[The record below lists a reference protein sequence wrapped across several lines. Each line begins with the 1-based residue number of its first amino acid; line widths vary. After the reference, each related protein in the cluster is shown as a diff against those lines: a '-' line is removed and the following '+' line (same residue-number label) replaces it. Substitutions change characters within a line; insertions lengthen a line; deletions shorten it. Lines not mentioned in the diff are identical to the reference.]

1 MIPRLNP
8 IRTRRCRVALLGPGD
23 APALAAI
30 TDASVTVRVHF
41 LPEPFTAADALALI
55 EGGESGHRFYG
66 VWAREG
72 EDLLGV
78 IGVNPR
84 GRYVIEVGY
93 WFAAAARGRGFAAE
107 AVEGVVAVLAER
119 HPQCR
124 IVAECRPD
132 NCSSR
137 HLLERVGFHA
147 TGGAGE
153 RPGRM
158 LFAWAARSPSSYR
171 FDVC

>member
-1 MIPRLNP
+1 MIPRLVP
-8 IRTRRCRVALLGPGD
+8 ILTRRCRVSPLSPGD

-30 TDASVTVRVHF
+30 TDASVTARVHF
-41 LPEPFTAADALALI
+41 LPQPFTPADALALI
-55 EGGESGHRFYG
+55 EGGKGGHRFHG

-72 EDLLGV
+72 ADLLGV
-78 IGVNPR
+78 IGVNPK
-84 GRYVIEVGY
+84 GNYVIEVGY
-93 WFAAAARGRGFAAE
+93 WFAAPARGQGLAAE
-107 AVEGVVAVLAER
+107 AVEATLAALADR
-119 HPQCR
+119 NPQCR

-132 NCSSR
+132 NRRSQ

-147 TGGAGE
+147 TGAPGE

-158 LFAWAARSPSSYR
+158 LFAWAAQSPSSYR

>member
-1 MIPRLNP
+1 MSPRLAP
-8 IRTRRCRVALLGPGD
+8 ILTRRCRVAPLSPGD

-30 TDASVTVRVHF
+30 TDASVTARVHF
-41 LPEPFTAADALALI
+41 LPQPFTPADALALI
-55 EGGESGHRFYG
+55 AGGESGQQFYG

-72 EDLLGV
+72 EALLGV
-78 IGVNPR
+78 IGAGPK

-93 WFAAAARGRGFAAE
+93 WFAQAARGHGLAAE
-107 AVEGVVAVLAER
+107 AVEATLAALADR
-119 HPQCR
+119 NPQCR

-132 NCSSR
+132 NRRSQ

-147 TGGAGE
+147 TGRPGE

-158 LFAWAARSPSSYR
+158 LFAWAAQSPSSYR